1 MRMISD
7 VLRNDIDDY
16 ARALRQSPLLED
28 ARAGRV
34 TPAVVGRYLASI
46 HYLLTQ
52 TPIHLALAQARALEH
67 GRAGLVRYYE
77 QKLLEEQGHHH
88 WAEADQSRLAELFGE
103 AAVQEPAPTMIA
115 LVRNTRAIIE
125 RDPVLY
131 LAYILFAEYFMVV
144 MGPEWLRALD
154 EHCGI
159 PASAMTAVS
168 HHVELD
174 KHHVAEGCREMDALI
189 EDDRLH
195 EPMRQALRDTMR
207 HFSAFCDDLRGLAA

>member
-1 MRMISD
+1 MISE
-7 VLRNDIDDY
+7 VLRKDIDEY
-16 ARALRQSPLLED
+16 ARALRRSPLLEE

-52 TPIHLALAQARALEH
+52 TPVHLALAQARALEH
-67 GRAGLVRYYE
+67 GRAALVHYFE
-77 QKLLEEQGHHH
+77 QKLLEERGHHH

-103 AAVQEPAPTMIA
+103 VAVQKPAPTMIA
-115 LVRNTRAIIE
+115 LVLNTRAIIE

-131 LAYILFAEYFMVV
+131 LAYILFAEYFTVV
-144 MGPEWLRALD
+144 IGPEWISALD

-159 PASAMTAVS
+159 PVSALTAVH

-174 KHHVAEGCREMDALI
+174 KHHVAEGCREMDALVD
-189 EDDRLH
+189 DDRLH

-207 HFSAFCDDLRGLAA
+207 HFSAFCDDLCGLAA